1 MSCSIFGR
9 KNINNYLQGLN
20 QSIQQRYIDITCFHL
35 PTTALLKI
43 HMEPENDCLEKQCS
57 TKPPFLNSNPYVLH
71 SVIWLDLHREWG
83 KESSS
88 RSFPNGGGV
97 ILYRF
102 HQLSALSSL
111 SMASAAQQDMDTRIL
126 ERRQRAAG
134 TKNVFLDEDD
144 LFFGGKDRLCW
155 W

>member
-1 MSCSIFGR
+1 MREGI
-9 KNINNYLQGLN
+9 I
-20 QSIQQRYIDITCFHL
+20 
-35 PTTALLKI
+35 
-43 HMEPENDCLEKQCS
+43 
-57 TKPPFLNSNPYVLH
+57 KPFISK
-71 SVIWLDLHREWG
+71 R
-83 KESSS
+83 
-88 RSFPNGGGV
+88 GGV

-134 TKNVFLDEDD
+134 AKNVFLDEDD